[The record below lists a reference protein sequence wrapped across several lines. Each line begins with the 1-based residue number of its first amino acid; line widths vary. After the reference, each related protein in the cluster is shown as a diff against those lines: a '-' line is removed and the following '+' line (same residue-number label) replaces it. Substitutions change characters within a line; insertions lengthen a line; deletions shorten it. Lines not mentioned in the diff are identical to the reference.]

1 MKMWRS
7 GQRIAL
13 AGDTY
18 RFLELIKALPGRL
31 WEAEKQ
37 AWTFPFTAETY
48 RMLRLAFPEAEV
60 NDDFKQLE
68 ELIAALERSEKAKKA
83 TDLPEPASLTPS
95 WVHQRQAFWFAYHR
109 LQAQGGAMLALD
121 MGCGKTKVAIDLA
134 NALRVTSAI
143 ITCPSSV
150 LEVWRD
156 EFEVHSCWP
165 WRVHVCKRTDSV
177 ETRLAKVEQFMELNP
192 ITTNAVVINHE
203 ALWRKPFGEW
213 LIKHPFGMLIV
224 DESHRAKS
232 PGGKLSRFLARLH
245 DVIPYRL
252 ALTGTPCPHS
262 IDDLY
267 GQARFLDQS
276 LHGTNH
282 QIYKSK
288 YMMMGGYGNYQV
300 VGYKNTEDWNAKFH
314 NLAIQV
320 KAEDTL
326 DLPDV
331 IHVNRYTELDP
342 EERNAYLE
350 MKDLM
355 VAEIK
360 GGTITA
366 SNALVKLLRLAQI
379 VQGTVND
386 EMGNV
391 REVGT
396 SKMELLKDVLSDID
410 EPAVVFCR
418 FKCDLANVAKACDG
432 LNRLHYELSG
442 SKNELGE
449 WKSQCEKGAKP
460 IIAVQIQA
468 GGVGISMVQA
478 RYCIYMSK
486 DFNLGSYEQSLAR
499 VHRPGQDENVTY
511 IHLIAKGTIDETINK
526 ALAKRKDTVEALLA
540 ELGEKDGEE
549 DVSEV
554 WSGEDAR

>member
-1 MKMWRS
+1 MRMWRH

-13 AGDTY
+13 GGDTY
-18 RFLELIKALPGRL
+18 QYLELIKALPGRL
-31 WEAEKQ
+31 WHADLKV
-37 AWTFPFTAETY
+37 WSFPFTAETY
-48 RMLRLAFPEAEV
+48 RMLRAAFPNAEISE
-60 NDDFKQLE
+60 DFTQLE
-68 ELIAALERSEKAKKA
+68 ESLAALKESEEAKKA
-83 TDLPEPASLTPS
+83 TDLPEPDSRTLP
-95 WVHQRQAFWFAYHR
+95 WLHQKQAFWFAYHR
-109 LQAQGGAMLALD
+109 LMAQGGAMLALD

-134 NALRVTSAI
+134 NALKVTSAI

-150 LEVWRD
+150 LEVWRE

-165 WRVHVCKRTDSV
+165 WKVHVCDRKDSI
-177 ETRLAKVEQFMELNP
+177 ETRLKKVIACFEENIATP
-192 ITTNAVVINHE
+192 IAVVINHE
-203 ALWRKPFGEW
+203 AVWRKPFGDW
-213 LIKHPFGMLIV
+213 LLHHPFGLLIV

-245 DVIPYRL
+245 DTIPYRL

-288 YMMMGGYGNYQV
+288 YMQMGGYGNYQV
-300 VGYKNTEDWNAKFH
+300 IGYRNTDDWNAKFH

-326 DLPDV
+326 DLPEV
-331 IHVNRYTELDP
+331 VHVNRYTDLDP
-342 EERNAYLE
+342 AERDAYLE
-350 MKDLM
+350 MKELM
-355 VAEIK
+355 ITEIE

-379 VQGTVND
+379 VQGTVTD
-386 EMGNV
+386 EMGNT

-410 EPAVVFCR
+410 EPVVVFCR
-418 FKCDLANVAKACDG
+418 FKCDLANIGKACDQ
-432 LNRLHYELSG
+432 LNRQCYELSG
-442 SKNELGE
+442 AKNELWV
-449 WKSQCEKGAKP
+449 WKSQCQEGNKP
-460 IIAVQIQA
+460 VIAVQIQA

-486 DFNLGSYEQSLAR
+486 DFSLGNYEQSLAR

-540 ELGEKDGEE
+540 ELGGEDE
-549 DVSEV
+549 DVLEV
-554 WSGEDAR
+554 